1 MSDTS
6 PRIDLSVIW
15 NRLSEK
21 ETVPFCSGMVIPT
34 ADTDDHDVFPSADR
48 LFCQILVYEQ
58 SHGSRHITV
67 SARDGAIQAC

>member
-21 ETVPFCSGMVIPT
+21 ETVPFCRGMVIPT
-34 ADTDDHDVFPSADR
+34 ADTDDLDVFPSEDH
-48 LFCQILVYEQ
+48 LFCQILFYEQ
-58 SHGSRHITV
+58 SHGSRQITV
-67 SARDGAIQAC
+67 SARDGAIQAF